1 MIVPANSNSR
11 PSASPA
17 APQVD
22 ETFLMMAAAQMHMEG
37 RLVKEQGGVGM
48 DPELQRQQQETEDIL
63 TKHDQVMTHKVIR
76 DPNLGTIDRYLPGQ
90 EI

>member
-37 RLVKEQGGVGM
+37 RLVQSQYGEPDTTQSQPPLDKKPPPKE
-48 DPELQRQQQETEDIL
+48 
-63 TKHDQVMTHKVIR
+63 
-76 DPNLGTIDRYLPGQ
+76 YLPSSGDRSGPSMMT
-90 EI
+90 